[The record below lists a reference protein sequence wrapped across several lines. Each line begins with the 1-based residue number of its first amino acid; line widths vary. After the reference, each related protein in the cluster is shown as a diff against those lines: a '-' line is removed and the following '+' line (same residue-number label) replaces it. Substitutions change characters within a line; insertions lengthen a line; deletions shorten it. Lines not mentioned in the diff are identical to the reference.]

1 MRTVKIR
8 SVRTIS
14 RKPKP
19 QINESIHI
27 GSSEER
33 LVRTA
38 RRTGR
43 RQLKLAHGQTDETRR
58 LTWKTLPP
66 GIRTDRKIDAYTEAL
81 VPGHH

>member
-1 MRTVKIR
+1 MKIR

-27 GSSEER
+27 GSSVER
-33 LVRTA
+33 LERTN

-43 RQLKLAHGQTDETRR
+43 RQLKPADGQTETERG
-58 LTWKTLPP
+58 LTWMTLPP

-81 VPGHH
+81 VPGQH